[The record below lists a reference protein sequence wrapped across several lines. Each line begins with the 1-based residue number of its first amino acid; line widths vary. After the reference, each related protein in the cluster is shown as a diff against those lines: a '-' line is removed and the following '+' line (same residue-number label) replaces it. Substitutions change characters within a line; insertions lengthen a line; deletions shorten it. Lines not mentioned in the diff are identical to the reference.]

1 MNSKLTYG
9 IKIWSKN
16 RKDEEEYKQEM
27 LKNLRKQNKPKRN
40 FVLEPVQLN
49 NVLDDLG
56 IPAF

>member
-1 MNSKLTYG
+1 MNSKLTSG

-49 NVLDDLG
+49 EVLGDLN
-56 IPAF
+56 IPLF